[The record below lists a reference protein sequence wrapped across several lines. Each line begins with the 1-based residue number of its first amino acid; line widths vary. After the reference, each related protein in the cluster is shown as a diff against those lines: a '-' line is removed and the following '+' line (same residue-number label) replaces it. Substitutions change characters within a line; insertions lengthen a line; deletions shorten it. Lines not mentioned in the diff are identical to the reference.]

1 MLHTA
6 SRSDAQRFLEFLAA
20 SDYTEQGFRR
30 RPALQQL
37 PSRHAGN
44 LPWLLETT
52 AEPTPFNLLTRLFLF
67 GMRLPCAALRGV
79 IPDSHIAFLVETG
92 MASLD
97 GPDLIPQVMLT
108 STENFVIAADPIY
121 RMQPEPA
128 PDIILWPNQS
138 TRVMQNFALR
148 EPSRATLDFGAGCGV
163 VAVLASPFSERVV
176 ATDINTRTAEFTPFN
191 AWLNNLSNIETLIG
205 DAFEPVAGRTF
216 DRILANPP
224 FFIIPSTGV
233 LYCENP
239 MELDGFCRRVAREGA
254 ALLNE
259 GGFLQMTLEWVQIE
273 GQPWQERVDEW
284 LDDTGC
290 DAWMLRTYNAPAAAY
305 AHERCSNLYADS
317 PEAATAKYRGCVDYY
332 RSRNVEE
339 VHGGLLVMRRRSGAN
354 WLRFEEG
361 RLDPGTRFDHLV
373 RDIFDTQD
381 VLSAHPSDPELLL
394 LRPRLSPDT
403 TLKQS
408 LSVEDARWVSQSFN
422 LALANGMPSSLA
434 VESQIADFLVR
445 CDGTRTLREHARTL
459 ANAVHA
465 PLEQVSQQC
474 CAVVRRLAER
484 RFLTFTRSAAPAKTA
499 APAQG

>member
-6 SRSDAQRFLEFLAA
+6 SRHDAQRFLEYLAA

-52 AEPTPFNLLTRLFLF
+52 SEPTPFNLLIRAFLF
-67 GMRLPCAALRGV
+67 GMRTPLAEFRRV
-79 IPDSHIAFLVETG
+79 IPESHCAFMVETG

-97 GPDLIPQVMLT
+97 GPDLVPQVMLT
-108 STENFVIAADPIY
+108 STENLVIAADPIY

-148 EPSRATLDFGAGCGV
+148 EHSRSTLDFGAGCGV
-163 VAVLASPFSERVV
+163 VAVLASSFSEHVV
-176 ATDINTRTAEFTPFN
+176 ATDINSRTAEFTPFN

-205 DAFEPVAGRTF
+205 DSFEPVAGRTF

-224 FFIIPSTGV
+224 FFIIPSSGV

-254 ALLNE
+254 TMLNE
-259 GGFLQMTLEWVQIE
+259 GGFLQMTLEWVQLE

-284 LDDTGC
+284 LDGTGC
-290 DAWMLRTYNAPAAAY
+290 DAWMLRTYNAPAASY
-305 AHERCSNLYADS
+305 AHERCCNLYADS
-317 PEAATAKYRGCVDYY
+317 PAAATQKYRGCVDYY

-339 VHGGLLVMRRRSGAN
+339 VHGGLLVMRRRSGSN

-361 RLDPGTRFDHLV
+361 RMDPGARFDHMV
-373 RDIFDTQD
+373 RDLFDTQD
-381 VLSAHPSDPELLL
+381 LLSSHPSDAELLL
-394 LRPRLSPDT
+394 LRPRLSPVANLD
-403 TLKQS
+403 QR
-408 LSVEDARWVSQSFN
+408 LSVEDGRWVSQSFKLV
-422 LALANGMPSSLA
+422 LAQGLPGSLA
-434 VESQIADFLVR
+434 IESQIADFLAR
-445 CDGTRTLREHARTL
+445 CDGTRTLGEHARAL
-459 ANAVHA
+459 ANSVHA
-465 PLEQVSQQC
+465 PIDQVSQQC

-484 RFLTFTRSAAPAKTA
+484 RFLGFARTGAPATTA
-499 APAQG
+499 APAPG